1 MTLRDC
7 ECSFL
12 LAFFM
17 LKDIRF
23 PCFANSCDLAAILFA
38 SLSEKRWQKR
48 LLFVILISYPGLL
61 CTESFSATCQRQHEE
76 ASCASHQPPAL

>member
-17 LKDIRF
+17 LKKNKF

-38 SLSEKRWQKR
+38 SLSEKRWQKC
-48 LLFVILISYPGLL
+48 LLFVILISQLSWFVVHGIVL
-61 CTESFSATCQRQHEE
+61 SNMSAAT
-76 ASCASHQPPAL
+76 